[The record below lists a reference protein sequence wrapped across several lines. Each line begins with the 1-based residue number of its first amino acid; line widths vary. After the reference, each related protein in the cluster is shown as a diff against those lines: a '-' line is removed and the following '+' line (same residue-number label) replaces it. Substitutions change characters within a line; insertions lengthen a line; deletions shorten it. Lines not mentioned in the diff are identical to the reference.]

1 MSKKRG
7 ETKMVDDVRYVGKAH
22 GRAVVCDLTEDI
34 EMDLSGF
41 AALGK
46 QAAQNRVCVV
56 SESVRN
62 SVLTSEQPRARSR
75 TFIAKPCTICTAL
88 RPPNTNYT
96 RVYASRETARYCKCS
111 YCGNTWKD
119 LEKT

>member
-7 ETKMVDDVRYVGKAH
+7 ETVAEKPNWEKLLKSDKEPTIGSLIAEEVATIRDDKEQRI
-22 GRAVVCDLTEDI
+22 LT
-34 EMDLSGF
+34 
-41 AALGK
+41 AL
-46 QAAQNRVCVV
+46 
-56 SESVRN
+56 
-62 SVLTSEQPRARSR
+62 TQPRARSR
-75 TFIAKPCTICTAL
+75 TFIAKPCTLCTAL